1 MSMEDSLT
9 SRSNLQGE
17 TGNASDLVSTIIP
30 VYNRPVLLRQAVDSV
45 LAQSH
50 RPIEIIIVD
59 DGSTDHTPAVCE
71 ELQRLQPGVIRLH
84 RQRNAG
90 PGRARQQGLTMAQG
104 AFIQFLDSDDLLLPE
119 KFRSQV
125 QALQAQ
131 PDAEIAYGKSYEET
145 HIDGPPRCTGPM
157 RATGVPQSTLFPRL
171 LHERWWTTSSPLYRK
186 RLLDTI
192 GPIQN
197 WINEEDWEYDA
208 RAAAA
213 GATLVFV
220 DINVSVRRLLNAN
233 EHLSAEGS
241 SDPTKLKHRALARES
256 IFACARHCGIL
267 PGGPEM
273 QRFSRS
279 AFLLSRQCAE
289 VGLEES
295 AASLQHLACA
305 ALGSSSP
312 PLDLR
317 LYGWMGQRL
326 GYTRSSRWST
336 RLRKL
341 LIFRRSLRG
350 L

>member
-1 MSMEDSLT
+1 MEDSFSSPIDAE
-9 SRSNLQGE
+9 SRRES
-17 TGNASDLVSTIIP
+17 AADLVSTIIP
-30 VYNRPVLLRQAVDSV
+30 VFNRPELLPQAVNSV
-45 LAQSH
+45 LEQTY

-59 DGSTDHTPAVCE
+59 DGSTDNTPKVCE
-71 ELQRLQPGVIRLH
+71 DLYELHPSVIRIH
-84 RQRNAG
+84 RQRNGG
-90 PGRARQQGLTMAQG
+90 PGRARQRGLEMAKG
-104 AFIQFLDSDDLLLPE
+104 AFVQFLDSDDLLLPD
-119 KFRSQV
+119 KFSRQV
-125 QALQAQ
+125 DALH
-131 PDAEIAYGKSYEET
+131 AEPEADIAYGKSYEES
-145 HIDGPPRCTGPM
+145 HIDDPPRCTGPM
-157 RATGVPQSTLFPRL
+157 RATGISQTSLFPRL
-171 LHERWWTTSSPLYRK
+171 LHERWWTTSTPLYRK
-186 RLLDTI
+186 QLLDQL

-220 DINVSVRRLLNAN
+220 DVNVSVRRLFQASD
-233 EHLSAEGS
+233 HLSAQGS
-241 SDPTKLKHRALARES
+241 SDPIKLKHRALARES

-267 PGGPEM
+267 PGDPEM

-295 AASLQHLACA
+295 AASLQRLACA
-305 ALGSSSP
+305 AIGTSST

-317 LYGWMGQRL
+317 LYGWMGRQL
-326 GYTRSSRWST
+326 GYSRSSRWSS
-336 RLRKL
+336 RLRRL